1 MGVHGGTTLSM
12 DIILLFP
19 GQGSQKPGM
28 GRDLYEEFPEAREVF
43 ETADVVLGFPL
54 SQICFEG
61 PEADL
66 TATRN
71 AQPALFAH
79 GAAAWNVVRE
89 RIAPYVRAAA
99 GHSLGEFTA
108 HYASGALS
116 LADGLRLVR
125 RRAELMQNAGT
136 AQPGAMA
143 AVLGLGEAELDDV
156 CRRASTNGGV
166 VVPANYNSPD
176 QTVISG
182 AAPAVQHAIALA
194 RDAGAKR
201 AMQLNVSG
209 AFHSPLMEGAST
221 GLRGALENVE
231 FARPRFPVYS
241 NVSAAPTASSEEAR
255 TMLLRQLT
263 APVRWTAQVRA
274 MGDAFP
280 GALFL
285 EVGPGKVLTSL
296 VRRILPAAETA
307 TCGTTADVRH
317 LLERTAA

>member
-1 MGVHGGTTLSM
+1 M

-28 GRDLYEEFPEAREVF
+28 GRDLYDEFPAAREIF
-43 ETADVVLGFPL
+43 EAADEVLGFPL
-54 SQICFEG
+54 TRLCFEG

-66 TATRN
+66 TATHN

-89 RIAPYVRAAA
+89 RIARHVRAAA

-108 HYASGALS
+108 HYASGALP
-116 LADGLRLVR
+116 LADALRLVR
-125 RRAELMQNAGT
+125 RRAELMQDAGS
-136 AQPGAMA
+136 ANPGAMA

-156 CRRASTNGGV
+156 CRRASTNSGV
-166 VVPANYNSPD
+166 VVPANYNSPE

-182 AAPAVQHAIALA
+182 AARAVEHAMALA
-194 RDAGAKR
+194 REAGAKR
-201 AMQLNVSG
+201 AMPLNVSG
-209 AFHSPLMEGAST
+209 AFHSPLMEVAGA
-221 GLRGALENVE
+221 GLHEALNRAE

-241 NVSAAPTASSEEAR
+241 NVSASPAASTEEAR

-263 APVRWTAQVRA
+263 APVRWMAQVRA
-274 MGDAFP
+274 MADAFP
-280 GALFL
+280 GALYL
-285 EVGPGKVLTSL
+285 EVGPGKVLTNL

-307 TCGTTADVRH
+307 TCGTADDVRQ
-317 LLERTAA
+317 LLERTGT